1 MGNDQESVGT
11 HRRESG
17 QVSGY
22 ADGPASESG
31 WNLQEGGVPG
41 GKVGRVGVPEARR
54 VTSGV
59 GGARVEKA
67 RSQAREFGI
76 YFRDAE
82 GIPKVLV

>member
-1 MGNDQESVGT
+1 M
-11 HRRESG
+11 
-17 QVSGY
+17 
-22 ADGPASESG
+22 
-31 WNLQEGGVPG
+31 
-41 GKVGRVGVPEARR
+41 GRVGVPEARR

-82 GIPKVLV
+82 GMPKVLV